1 MTTQELKAKYR
12 KQATIYNRNLKFI
25 KLQLNSES
33 LKKLMIKYNA
43 NGDSHLAKILMLRG
57 VEL

>member
-1 MTTQELKAKYR
+1 MTTQELKEQYR
-12 KQATIYNRNLKFI
+12 KQATIYNKNLKFI

-33 LKKLMIKYNA
+33 IKNLMIRYKA
-43 NGDSHLAKILMLRG
+43 NCDSHLAKILMLKG